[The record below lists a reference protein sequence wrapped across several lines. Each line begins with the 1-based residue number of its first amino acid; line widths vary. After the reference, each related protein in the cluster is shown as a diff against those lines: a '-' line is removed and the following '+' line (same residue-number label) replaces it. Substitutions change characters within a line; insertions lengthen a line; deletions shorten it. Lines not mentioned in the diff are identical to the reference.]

1 MATEVIMPQL
11 GESIVEGVIGAW
23 LVKEGEHVEEDQ
35 SLAEIETDKV
45 TLEIPSPVAGT
56 VEKLVAQEGETVPV
70 EKVIALIAPD
80 AEEAAAAAAPQRP
93 AKAETT
99 AAPPEKGKPEPEP
112 EGASRARMYSPA
124 VLSLAAE
131 HRVDLARIEGTGR
144 GGRVTRKDVLA
155 YVEKREAAPE
165 AVPAAP
171 KAVPAPAEGGEAELE
186 ELVPLSQLRK
196 TIAEHMVRSVRTSPH
211 VTTVAEV
218 DMTRIAGW
226 REAHKE
232 EFLRQEGVKLTYM
245 PFICQA
251 VACAL
256 LEYPIMN
263 SSWTDDGIVI
273 RKYLH
278 LGIAVAIKEGLI
290 VPVIRWADRMNLAE
304 MAHALDEVAAKA
316 RDRKLTVEDLQGATF
331 SITNPGVFG
340 AILSTPIIHQP
351 QAAILSV
358 EAVRKLPVVI
368 DDAIAIRSMMNLCL
382 SYDHRIVDGAT
393 AVQFLQQVRRNLE
406 EFALPEE
413 L

>member
-1 MATEVIMPQL
+1 
-11 GESIVEGVIGAW
+11 
-23 LVKEGEHVEEDQ
+23 
-35 SLAEIETDKV
+35 
-45 TLEIPSPVAGT
+45 
-56 VEKLVAQEGETVPV
+56 
-70 EKVIALIAPD
+70 
-80 AEEAAAAAAPQRP
+80 
-93 AKAETT
+93 
-99 AAPPEKGKPEPEP
+99 
-112 EGASRARMYSPA
+112 MYSPA